1 MMRPGLPL
9 SALLGLAVGCSPGGT
24 PSTQSGSSSGA
35 LAESGA
41 SGSDDGAV
49 PGPGEGGSSSGPGH
63 ASGSGSA
70 RPDAAATGIT
80 DAGDGGAGMGAPVD
94 AGEYP
99 PFVDAGPCPAT
110 ALFCDDFEEY
120 TFMPVAGQLD
130 LSEMAPNWAQYSFHG
145 YPRADNVK
153 AFLGKQ
159 AAHFD
164 TESGSY
170 RFAAFV
176 HETPDG
182 VPAVPLAHY
191 GRVMVFLNAVS
202 PATQWTILEAQGLL
216 PGSTTELAT
225 YGFGGN
231 KGHLAA
237 SYSQRPR
244 VLSGDGGVALRAGG
258 PQNAAEN
265 AMAKVDCTKTATTE
279 TFPTNR
285 WACVEWNI
293 DAQKGLMHL
302 WIDGLAQPEV
312 DVAGQGTECATGTP
326 TTPWQAPSVFTK
338 LDLTWEGYGSD
349 SPGQQSFFDEFAI
362 GEQRIG
368 CPP

>member
-1 MMRPGLPL
+1 M
-9 SALLGLAVGCSPGGT
+9 
-24 PSTQSGSSSGA
+24 
-35 LAESGA
+35 
-41 SGSDDGAV
+41 
-49 PGPGEGGSSSGPGH
+49 
-63 ASGSGSA
+63 
-70 RPDAAATGIT
+70 RPDAAATGVT
-80 DAGDGGAGMGAPVD
+80 DAGDGGSGTGAPVD
-94 AGEYP
+94 AGDYP
-99 PFVDAGPCPAT
+99 PFVEGGPCPAN

-145 YPRADNVK
+145 YPRADNAK

-170 RFAAFV
+170 RFAAFIR
-176 HETPDG
+176 ETPDG
-182 VPAVPLAHY
+182 VPAVPSAHY

-202 PATQWTILEAQGLL
+202 PATQWTILEVQGLL

-244 VLSGDGGVALRAGG
+244 VSSGDGGIALRAGG
-258 PQNAAEN
+258 PQSAAEN
-265 AMAKVDCTKTATTE
+265 AMAKVDCTKTATTQ
-279 TFPTNR
+279 TFPTNK

-293 DAQKGLMHL
+293 DAQKGRMHL
-302 WIDGLAQPEV
+302 WIDGVAQPEV
-312 DVAGQGTECATGTP
+312 DVAGQGTECAAGTP

-338 LDLTWEGYGSD
+338 LDLTWEGYGND
-349 SPGQQSFFDEFAI
+349 SPGQQSFFDEFAV